1 MKKAGAV
8 SNHEICKLLLKKFVF
23 NIYKNVKPKR
33 NRRSKARRKQKN
45 AELPREMLMKEIERL
60 KILIEDDE
68 KITCKRKTE
77 RIKYRNRKNRKSRKA
92 RNRKKRYGKR
102 KTRIRDNN
110 RSKNRRARE
119 IKITKT
125 KKTKTLER
133 QEVKRIAKEFH

>member
-1 MKKAGAV
+1 
-8 SNHEICKLLLKKFVF
+8 
-23 NIYKNVKPKR
+23 
-33 NRRSKARRKQKN
+33 
-45 AELPREMLMKEIERL
+45 MKEIERL

-102 KTRIRDNN
+102 KTRIKDNN

-133 QEVKRIAKEFH
+133 QEVKRIAKEFHELANNSNVNLRIESKRTIFSIAQHINNA